1 MLLSLWR
8 LIVESSRRINDY
20 NKIQFTSRWQTLS
33 SQNLGSKRWHSAR
46 EYIWGLGWTDPWR
59 RTWTPWKIYYFQE
72 NSGSWKVNLCFLV
85 SPTTGSNQQ
94 IIPFIFLH
102 SCLSAHSSKSHG
114 YSINNRLMSRTNIV
128 FKILS
133 KCLLIV
139 FKWLYIEH
147 RHITSAARMLT
158 DIGLQ
163 ILVLPKTKSF

>member
-1 MLLSLWR
+1 MADIVISKPEGQEMTQRGGVYRGFGVNWPLKKNLDSL
-8 LIVESSRRINDY
+8 E
-20 NKIQFTSRWQTLS
+20 
-33 SQNLGSKRWHSAR
+33 
-46 EYIWGLGWTDPWR
+46 
-59 RTWTPWKIYYFQE
+59 IYYFQE

-94 IIPFIFLH
+94 IIPFLFLH

-114 YSINNRLMSRTNIV
+114 YSVNNRLMSRTNIV

>member
-1 MLLSLWR
+1 MADIVISKPGEQEMTQREGVYMGFGVNWPLKKNLDSL
-8 LIVESSRRINDY
+8 E
-20 NKIQFTSRWQTLS
+20 
-33 SQNLGSKRWHSAR
+33 
-46 EYIWGLGWTDPWR
+46 
-59 RTWTPWKIYYFQE
+59 IYYFQE

-114 YSINNRLMSRTNIV
+114 YSVNNRLLSRTNIV